1 MTRLHTSIGA
11 LSAAVIAYQLI
22 LMHLLS
28 IVQWYH
34 FAYMVISV
42 ALLGFGASGTVIA
55 LARTWLIDRFESLL
69 PALMMASGAS
79 MAWVFGLSQTSVARF
94 DSYLLFVDA
103 AQVASLFLSYLL
115 FFIPFFFA
123 ALAIGLTLIK
133 HVEQIGSY
141 YFANLLGSGVGGL
154 VALVL
159 LWNID
164 AEQLPALAGLLAV
177 LAGLLI
183 IPKRKARIP
192 VALGIFALTLVHVA
206 LLVRPEPILSQYKS
220 LSRTLTLPDAR
231 IELERNSPQG
241 LLQVVSSSALRF
253 APGMSLSD
261 PVDIP
266 AQRGVFNNGDWVGPV
281 TAWMP
286 GDSTH
291 ILDHT
296 TSALPYVIR
305 KRRSV
310 LALNAGTGDEIA
322 HALANGATRIVVV
335 EPHESLVGLMRSEL
349 TEFTDSLFYRDEIT
363 VLKLEPRAMLATDS
377 SRYDVITIPAVGAF
391 GGTVGLSAMQEQYL
405 LTTQG
410 LRAMWDRLSS
420 TGALSI
426 TVWMDYPYRYI
437 LKMLASLVEVLD
449 EAGVKNTADHM
460 VAVRSWGSVTI
471 VVARSAFTADEVER
485 IRAFSSR
492 SSFDPLLLPGLDRE
506 ERAEFNAVQD
516 ERFFEYVDQIF
527 SSERDQLYETYDFDI
542 RPATD
547 NRPYFSRFLR
557 WRHLPQLLDQFG
569 SQTFPFL
576 EVGYL
581 ITGVT
586 FIQIFLAALLLI
598 IIPLFRLGWRGPGQA
613 WTISYFGGLGLGY
626 LFVEIVLIQRFTL
639 YLGHPIYATAAVLAT
654 LFICSGA
661 GSLFSERLKPERRTV
676 MRAAGFVALILLPYV
691 VFLTPLLQ
699 ATIALP
705 TVWKVI
711 LAFVLIAPPT
721 FFMGIPFPVG
731 LRFLSTRSDAQV
743 PWAWGINGCFSVI
756 STALA
761 AILAVELGFV
771 AVMLFAVA
779 AYGLVAI
786 VSVRTG

>member
-55 LARTWLIDRFESLL
+55 LARTWLLDRFESLV

-79 MAWVFGLSQTSVARF
+79 MAWVFALSQTTVARF

-103 AQVASLFLSYLL
+103 AQIVSLFLSYLL

-133 HVEQIGSY
+133 HVEEIGSY
-141 YFANLLGSGVGGL
+141 YFANLLGSGLGGL

-177 LAGLLI
+177 VAGLLI
-183 IPKRKARIP
+183 IPRQKARIP
-192 VALGIFALTLVHVA
+192 VALGIFALILVHVA
-206 LLVRPEPILSQYKS
+206 LLVRPELVLSQYKS

-253 APGMSLSD
+253 APGLSLSD
-261 PVDIP
+261 PIDIP
-266 AQRGVFNNGDWVGPV
+266 AQWGVFNNGDWIGPV
-281 TAWMP
+281 TAWTSE
-286 GDSTH
+286 DSTH
-291 ILDHT
+291 ILDRT

-305 KRRSV
+305 QRTSV
-310 LALNAGTGDEIA
+310 LALNAGTGDAIA
-322 HALANGATRIVVV
+322 HALANGATRIVAV
-335 EPHESLVGLMRSEL
+335 EPDANLVGLMRSEL
-349 TEFTDSLFYRDEIT
+349 AGLTDSLFYWDEVT
-363 VLKLEPRAMLATDS
+363 VHTLEPRAMLATDPS
-377 SRYDVITIPAVGAF
+377 SYDVITIPAVGAF

-405 LTTQG
+405 LTKQG
-410 LRAMWDRLSS
+410 LRAMWDRLSF

-426 TVWMDYPYRYI
+426 TVWMDYPYRHI
-437 LKMLASLVEVLD
+437 LKMLASLDEVLE
-449 EAGVKNTADHM
+449 EAGVTNTTDHIA
-460 VAVRSWGSVTI
+460 AVRSWGSVTI
-471 VVARSAFTADEVER
+471 VAHRSAFTKDEVGR
-485 IRAFSSR
+485 IRSFSNR
-492 SSFDPLLLPGLDRE
+492 LSFDPLLLPGLDVA
-506 ERAEFNAVQD
+506 ERTEFNAVQD
-516 ERFFEYVDQIF
+516 ERFFDYVDQIF
-527 SSERDQLYETYDFDI
+527 SSERDQFYEAYDFDI

-547 NRPYFSRFLR
+547 NQPYFSQFLR
-557 WRHLPQLLDQFG
+557 WRNLPQLLDQFG
-569 SQTFPFL
+569 SRTFPFL
-576 EVGYL
+576 EIGYL

-586 FIQIFLAALLLI
+586 FIQILLAALLLI
-598 IIPLFRLGWRGPGQA
+598 IIPLFRLGWRGDGKA

-654 LFICSGA
+654 LLICSGA
-661 GSLFSERLKPERRTV
+661 GSLYSERLKPERRSV
-676 MRAAGFVALILLPYV
+676 IRAAGFVALFLLPYV
-691 VFLTPLLQ
+691 VFLTPLLK

-705 TVWKVI
+705 TITKV
-711 LAFVLIAPPT
+711 LVAFALIAPAT
-721 FFMGIPFPVG
+721 FLMGIPFPVG
-731 LRFLSTRSDAQV
+731 LRFLSTRRDEQV

-779 AYGLVAI
+779 AYGFVAFA
-786 VSVRTG
+786 SLRME

>member
-55 LARTWLIDRFESLL
+55 LARSWLLDRFDSLV

-79 MAWVFGLSQTSVARF
+79 MAWVFALSQKEVARF
-94 DSYLLFVDA
+94 DSYLLFSDW
-103 AQVASLFLSYLL
+103 AQVASLFLTYLL
-115 FFIPFFFA
+115 FFLPFFFA
-123 ALAIGLTLIK
+123 ALAIGLVLIK
-133 HVEQIGSY
+133 YVQRIGSY
-141 YFANLLGSGVGGL
+141 YFANLFGSGIGGL

-177 LAGLLI
+177 AAGLLI
-183 IPKRKARIP
+183 VPKREARIP
-192 VALGIFALTLVHVA
+192 VALGILALVLVHVS
-206 LLVRPEPILSQYKS
+206 LLVRTELVLSQYKS

-241 LLQVVSSSALRF
+241 LLQVVFSSALRF

-281 TAWMP
+281 TAWTP
-286 GDSTH
+286 EDSTH
-291 ILDHT
+291 ILDRT
-296 TSALPYVIR
+296 TSALPYVMR
-305 KRRSV
+305 ERRSV
-310 LALNAGTGDEIA
+310 LALHAGTGDEIA
-322 HALANGATRIVVV
+322 HALANGATRIVAV
-335 EPHESLVGLMRSEL
+335 EPHASLVGLMRGEL
-349 TEFTDSLFYRDEIT
+349 AGLTDSLFYRDEVT

-377 SRYDVITIPAVGAF
+377 SSYEVITIPAIGAF

-405 LTTQG
+405 VTKQG

-420 TGALSI
+420 TGALSF
-426 TVWMDYPYRYI
+426 TVWMDYPYRHI
-437 LKMLASLVEVLD
+437 LKILSSLVEMLED
-449 EAGVKNTADHM
+449 AGVTNKAEHLA
-460 VAVRSWGSVTI
+460 AVRSWGAVTI
-471 VVARSAFTADEVER
+471 VAQRSAFTADEVNR

-492 SSFDPLLLPGLDRE
+492 MSFDPLLLPGLDRA
-506 ERAEFNAVQD
+506 ERADFNAVQD
-516 ERFFEYVDQIF
+516 ERFFDYVNQIL
-527 SSERDQLYETYDFDI
+527 SSEREQLYESYDFDI

-547 NRPYFSRFLR
+547 NRPYFSQFLQ

-569 SQTFPFL
+569 SHTLPFL
-576 EVGYL
+576 EIGYL
-581 ITGVT
+581 ITGLT
-586 FIQIFLAALLLI
+586 FLQILLAALLLI
-598 IIPLFRLGWRGPGQA
+598 IVPLFRLGWRGAGKA

-654 LFICSGA
+654 LLISSGV
-661 GSLFSERLKPERRTV
+661 GSFFSERLKSDRRSV
-676 MRAAGFVALILLPYV
+676 IRAAGIVALFLLPYV
-691 VFLTPLLQ
+691 VFLTPLLK

-705 TVWKVI
+705 AVAKV
-711 LAFVLIAPPT
+711 LVAFVLIAPPS

-731 LRFLSTRSDAQV
+731 LRFLSGSSHVQV

-779 AYGLVAI
+779 AYGLVALA
-786 VSVRTG
+786 SFRLK